1 MKKLQKVLPLL
12 LALALVFSLAA
23 CAPKDGAEQPSV
35 TDTPVAAPP
44 DVETPEETVPEDEVT
59 PEDIPNDL
67 GYNEVTP
74 PVDNSAARGAI
85 QAGSWDGDTFTNEW
99 VNIRFTLPSDW
110 SALSAEEMQ
119 AQIELGLAAAGMDE
133 SAAAMQEAA
142 MARSLNDFTIMGTL
156 GVPNIS
162 ATYENTEGNPLTAN
176 LGAEEYYNVLKLQLS
191 SMGVEFS
198 EPEDI
203 VIAGETYLLGKG
215 SIAIG
220 EAAMY
225 QSFYLRK
232 LDGATIIFAATYM
245 DDSEAAVNDF
255 FASITPAK

>member
-23 CAPKDGAEQPSV
+23 CAPKDGAEQPSA
-35 TDTPVAAPP
+35 TPDAATP
-44 DVETPEETVPEDEVT
+44 DVEAPEETVPEDEPT
-59 PEDIPNDL
+59 PENGPNDL
-67 GYNEVTP
+67 G
-74 PVDNSAARGAI
+74 DNSAARGAI
-85 QAGSWDGDTFTNEW
+85 QAGSWDGDVFTNEW
-99 VNIRFTLPSDW
+99 VNISFTLPSDW

-119 AQIELGLAAAGMDE
+119 AQIELGLAAAGVDE

-142 MARSLNDFTIMGTL
+142 MARSLNDFTIMGAL
-156 GVPNIS
+156 AVPS
-162 ATYENTEGNPLTAN
+162 VTATYENTEGNPLTAN
-176 LGAEEYYNVLKLQLS
+176 LGAEEYFNMLKLQLS
-191 SMGVEFS
+191 SMGIEFG

-215 SIAIG
+215 SIAYGDIS
-220 EAAMY
+220 MY

-232 LDGATIIFAATYM
+232 LDGAIVMFTAMYM
-245 DDSEAAVNDF
+245 DDSEAAVSDF